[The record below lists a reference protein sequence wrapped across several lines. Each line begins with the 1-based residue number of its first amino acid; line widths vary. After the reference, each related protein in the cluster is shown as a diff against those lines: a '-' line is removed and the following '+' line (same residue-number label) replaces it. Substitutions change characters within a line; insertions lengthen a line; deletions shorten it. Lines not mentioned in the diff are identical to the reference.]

1 MPRKRSADDPEQKIE
16 RNEKADKSAPSTES
30 LLTSAETLL
39 SVLNGVSLLI
49 AYIDREERYGFVNR
63 AYANWHRVRQEDLIG
78 KKLSE
83 FLKPDAYEKASANIK
98 KALSGQPVSYENQV
112 VDPEGREKLM
122 SVTYEPY
129 YSGDRIIGLVAT
141 LTDVTERKR
150 AETAL
155 QESEQRFRIL
165 TESSPTAVM
174 LFQDDKWI
182 YANSAAAEITG
193 YSVRELLSMNFWD
206 FVHPDD
212 RQIVMQRGRMRQSGQ
227 SVTPRYQFKIL
238 CKDRSVKWVDL
249 SGETIAF
256 GGKAAGVISV
266 MDITEQK
273 CAAEELRERERQL
286 SSMISN
292 LPGFVYRCAND
303 HDWTMT
309 FISGQCAD
317 LTGYSASDFLQNK
330 ITFNEIVRPDYREP
344 LREKWQETLRRK
356 DFFEDEYPIVAA
368 SGEIRWVWERGRGVF
383 DPTGELLFLEGFIWD
398 ITDRKREEQEKEK
411 LQAQL
416 TQAQRME
423 SVGRLAG
430 GIAHDFNNM
439 LSVILGRVDMGMM
452 RVDPAQPL
460 YRDLEEIRKAAERS
474 ANLTRQLLAFARKQT
489 VSLRVL
495 DLNETVEGMLKIL
508 RRLIGEDIELTWL
521 PGKNLSPVKIDPGQM
536 DQILANLCVNA
547 KDAIKN
553 VGRITIETGTAALD
567 EDFCAGHSGFVP
579 GDYVT
584 LSVNDNGCGMNE
596 ETQNNLFEPFFTTKD
611 IGQGTGLGLSTV
623 YGIVKQ
629 HSGFIN
635 AESEPG
641 KGSTFT
647 IYLPRHEGRT
657 EPVKK
662 ENEAAVTGT
671 ETVLLVE
678 DEPAILEM
686 TRMMLHR
693 LGYTVL
699 SAGKPA
705 EALELARK
713 HAGQIHLLMTDVVMP
728 EMNGRDLAQNITFI
742 HPNIRRLFMSG
753 YPADV
758 IARQGVLDE
767 GVHFIQKPFLMKDL
781 AAKLRGAM
789 RDQQT

>member
-344 LREKWQETLRRK
+344 LREKWQQTLRRK

-383 DPTGELLFLEGFIWD
+383 DPTGELLFLECFIWD

>member
-174 LFQDDKWI
+174 LYQNDKWI

>member
-273 CAAEELRERERQL
+273 CAAEGLRERERQL

>member
-1 MPRKRSADDPEQKIE
+1 MERRKDKTNQGVGPDDTLRE
-16 RNEKADKSAPSTES
+16 RAGMLES
-30 LLTSAETLL
+30 I
-39 SVLNGVSLLI
+39 LNGASLLI
-49 AYIDREERYGFVNR
+49 TYIDKEERYAFVNR
-63 AYANWHRVRQEDLIG
+63 AYASWYDVKPEELIG
-78 KKLSE
+78 KRVSE
-83 FLKPDAYEKASANIK
+83 ILKPDVYARASANIK
-98 KALSGQPVSYENQV
+98 KALDGQPVSYENQV
-112 VDPEGREKLM
+112 TDREGRERTLR
-122 SVTYEPY
+122 VNYEPHFEGAEVKGFF
-129 YSGDRIIGLVAT
+129 SSII
-141 LTDVTERKR
+141 DVTEGRR
-150 AETAL
+150 AEAAL

-174 LFQDDKWI
+174 LYQDDKWI

-212 RQIVMQRGRMRQSGQ
+212 RQIVMQRGRMRQSGE
-227 SVTPRYQFKIL
+227 SVTPRYQFKII

-256 GGKAAGVISV
+256 GGKPAGVISV

-309 FISGQCAD
+309 FISEQCAD
-317 LTGYSASDFLQNK
+317 LTGYSASDFLRKK
-330 ITFNEIVRPDYREP
+330 ITYNDIVRPDYREP

-356 DFFEDEYPIVAA
+356 DFFEEEYPIVAA
-368 SGEIRWVWERGRGVF
+368 SGETRWVWERGRGVF
-383 DPTGELLFLEGFIWD
+383 DPAGELLFLEGFIWN
-398 ITDRKREEQEKEK
+398 ITDRKRQEQEKEK

-439 LSVILGRVDMGMM
+439 LAVILGRVDMGMM

-474 ANLTRQLLAFARKQT
+474 ASLTRQLLAFARKQT
-489 VSLRVL
+489 VSLKVL

-553 VGRITIETGTAALD
+553 IGRITIETGTASLD
-567 EDFCAGHSGFVP
+567 EHFCAGHRGLVP

-584 LSVNDNGCGMNE
+584 LSVSDNGCGMNK
-596 ETQNNLFEPFFTTKD
+596 ETQNSLFEPFFTTKD

-629 HSGFIN
+629 HSGFIT
-635 AESEPG
+635 AESQPG

-657 EPVKK
+657 APVRK
-662 ENEAAVTGT
+662 ENDPAVTGT

-705 EALELARK
+705 EAIELARK
-713 HAGQIHLLMTDVVMP
+713 HAEQIHLLMTDVVMP
-728 EMNGRDLAQNITFI
+728 EMNGRDLAQSITSL

-781 AAKLRGAM
+781 AAKLCGAIK
-789 RDQQT
+789 DK